1 MQKNKK
7 HLREDDLDN
16 LVEENMDV
24 EEEERSRKESSKSH
38 SSTSS
43 ADSVVSEQSYLIK
56 WKEYSHQSLFL
67 LCMKIDRCSPTLSSL
82 P

>member
-1 MQKNKK
+1 MKSESVQRIEK
-7 HLREDDLDN
+7 HLREDDLEN

-43 ADSVVSEQSYLIK
+43 ADSVVSEQS
-56 WKEYSHQSLFL
+56 SHQMEGIFTPICVPSLHEN
-67 LCMKIDRCSPTLSSL
+67 
-82 P
+82 

>member
-1 MQKNKK
+1 MKSESVQRIKK

-43 ADSVVSEQSYLIK
+43 ADSVVSEQS
-56 WKEYSHQSLFL
+56 SHQMEGIFTPIFVPSLHEH
-67 LCMKIDRCSPTLSSL
+67 
-82 P
+82 